1 MPSGTCH
8 SRACLPLII
17 TEKDMIYHMRIL
29 RLLRLHLRTLP
40 LPLVM
45 NTAMRMRLPC
55 ASHALM
61 LRILLLLV

>member
-1 MPSGTCH
+1 
-8 SRACLPLII
+8 
-17 TEKDMIYHMRIL
+17 MIYHMRIL